1 MQLSHVA
8 FHRQIGLFAGTH
20 ATPTGELLSEGE
32 WKRRSGDWLPSADDK
47 TFIESL
53 MKPEWTPGQYAN
65 WIAEPKTKINH
76 KPGTFEWVKL
86 AAA

>member
-1 MQLSHVA
+1 
-8 FHRQIGLFAGTH
+8 
-20 ATPTGELLSEGE
+20 
-32 WKRRSGDWLPSADDK
+32 
-47 TFIESL
+47 
-53 MKPEWTPGQYAN
+53 MKPEWAPGKYAN

>member
-1 MQLSHVA
+1 MA
-8 FHRQIGLFAGTH
+8 FHRQIGLFANTRV
-20 ATPTGELLSEGE
+20 TPTGEVLSEDE

-53 MKPEWTPGQYAN
+53 MKPEWEAGKYAN
-65 WIAEPKTKINH
+65 WIAEPKTKIDR